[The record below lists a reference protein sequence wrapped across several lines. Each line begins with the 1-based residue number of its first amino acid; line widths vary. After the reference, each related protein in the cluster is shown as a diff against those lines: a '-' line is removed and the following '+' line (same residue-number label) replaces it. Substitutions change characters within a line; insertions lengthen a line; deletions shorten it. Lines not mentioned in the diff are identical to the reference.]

1 MSAQVYSLLGKIEG
15 AGKFFFEG
23 YKKGGHI
30 VRLPQEHLVV
40 IRDEK
45 VFFL

>member
-23 YKKGGHI
+23 YKTGSPHCEITPRALGCHK
-30 VRLPQEHLVV
+30 R
-40 IRDEK
+40 
-45 VFFL
+45 